1 MIPSSGVQLDF
12 PKIEMVYGRF
22 AALAALDAD
31 LGGLLLLYAGLEA
44 EGIAMAMA
52 ANVAGTASLGIEP
65 DAARAKLALRAGV
78 CDFVVNSLD
87 EALRILKNEV
97 RQRRAASV
105 VVTGEVDATVAE
117 IVARGVQPDILGF
130 AVPELIER
138 GARLLQF
145 KTDGEK
151 DRLRAVGWSVQREPI
166 RWLPL
171 LDALAVR
178 SLEESGATTEART
191 RWLEAAP
198 RYLGRTFAGQ
208 RYLLMT
214 EVEADHFV
222 AAVEAAVRSGE
233 VQVAA
238 SVTQDGEAKLI
249 ET

>member
-1 MIPSSGVQLDF
+1 MFPSSGFQLAF
-12 PKIEMVYGRF
+12 PKIEIVYGRF
-22 AALAALDAD
+22 AALAALDSD
-31 LGGLLLLYAGLEA
+31 LGGLLLLYAGLGA

-52 ANVAGTASLGIEP
+52 ANVAGAASLGIEP
-65 DAARAKLALRAGV
+65 DATCAKLALRAGV

-117 IVARGVQPDILGF
+117 IVARGVQPDSLGF

-138 GARLLQF
+138 GARLLRF
-145 KTDGEK
+145 ETDSEM
-151 DRLRAVGWSVQREPI
+151 DRMRAVGWSVQREPV

-171 LDALAVR
+171 LDALAAR
-178 SLEESGATTEART
+178 SLAESGPMREART

-208 RYLLMT
+208 RYLQMT
-214 EVEADHFV
+214 KVEAEHFV
-222 AAVEAAVRSGE
+222 AAVEAAVRLGD
-233 VQVAA
+233 VQVAV